1 MTDTNTSA
9 PTFSLR
15 VAVID
20 VDTGFL
26 QVLTKRL
33 DRLGWEHRV
42 LTGPL
47 PVDRL
52 VAMRLGALVID
63 LARLGH
69 HAWEYLERV
78 TSELPALPIVVCTGQ
93 STVAQRVRGLR
104 LGADDWVTK
113 PFHPEELIARL
124 EAVARRRRQA
134 DGPDAVEPVV
144 AGEIEVRPDQ
154 FQAFAHG
161 RSIELTRREF
171 ELIALLSAADGR
183 VLEREEIYQR
193 VWGYTMAHGDRS
205 VDVFVRKVRCKL
217 QQASPTWNYIHT
229 HFGVGYRFAAE
240 PAEQRDCAANA
251 EGATPARAFARAAS
265 AVPADAG
272 GPSRA
277 RTSEPLD
284 PAGRDGAGEAPE
296 LGGATGDARGPIAAN
311 EVGALT

>member
-1 MTDTNTSA
+1 M
-9 PTFSLR
+9 
-15 VAVID
+15 
-20 VDTGFL
+20 

-47 PVDRL
+47 PADRL

-63 LARLGH
+63 LAQLGQ

-78 TSELPALPIVVCTGQ
+78 TTELPALPIIVCTGQ

-161 RSIELTRREF
+161 RSIDLTRREF
-171 ELIALLSAADGR
+171 ELIALLSAAGGR

-205 VDVFVRKVRCKL
+205 VDVFVRKLRSKL
-217 QQASPTWNYIHT
+217 QQASPDVELHPHALRRRLPVRGGARRRGRRRGAGRRRRRTACPPRGAQIA
-229 HFGVGYRFAAE
+229 GRADSAA
-240 PAEQRDCAANA
+240 AAA
-251 EGATPARAFARAAS
+251 AGRAA
-265 AVPADAG
+265 AATRDAAG
-272 GPSRA
+272 GETGAPGRATAERGPRA
-277 RTSEPLD
+277 RRERTS
-284 PAGRDGAGEAPE
+284 
-296 LGGATGDARGPIAAN
+296 ARWS
-311 EVGALT
+311 